1 VISKDIMYKLCF
13 YVPKSHLEVV
23 KEALF
28 SAGAGRYK
36 NYDQCSWEVLGEGQF
51 RPLEKSNPFTGNK
64 FELKKIPEYRVEMVI
79 DFNEIE
85 KIIQIL
91 HEVHPYEEPAYEFWQ
106 INYKN

>member
-1 VISKDIMYKLCF
+1 MYKLCF